1 MKRDFFSSFSLVV
14 CCGLPERSLLN
25 LAKILW
31 TENIPLVT
39 VKTAGFLGYMRL
51 QVVINYKQPG
61 S

>member
-51 QVVINYKQPG
+51 QVAIN
-61 S
+61 